1 MEKDSAENQAQETDR
16 RVGVVEYG
24 YDGAPVP
31 YPGACA
37 ARVLGTWG
45 DYYRIVCDAGEGT
58 ARKKASA
65 FHGRPDAVVPTTGDF
80 VALKWNPSG
89 ESRILATLPRRS
101 KFERAA
107 AGSEGRRSQ
116 TIAVNFDVLFFLTSA
131 NQNFNVRRI
140 ERFLSLGRS
149 SGAPVAVLITKCDLV
164 DAQTRDRLVSEAT
177 AHSGGAPVHAISVR
191 TGFGLDNLSQYVQ
204 PRRTLAFIGS
214 SGVGKSSLVN
224 ALAGDDLMPTLEVRE
239 WDSKGRH
246 TTTERELVRLPCG
259 ALVIECA
266 RLECGRRRMEYRTPL
281 PTSRRYSQDA
291 GSPTAATTPNRAAPS
306 RRPLPTAHSRPNAGR
321 RTAASRP
328 KARARKCAAPS
339 RPTAT
344 ASRHSPSNARRA
356 NARSRG

>member
-1 MEKDSAENQAQETDR
+1 MGKDSAENQAKDATGRATVAD
-16 RVGVVEYG
+16 YG
-24 YDGAPVP
+24 YDGAEVP
-31 YPGACA
+31 FPGACA

-45 DYYRIVCDAGEGT
+45 DYYRVVCDAGEGT

-89 ESRILATLPRRS
+89 ESRILATLPRHS

-131 NQNFNVRRI
+131 NQNFSVRRI

-149 SGAPVAVLITKCDLV
+149 SGASVAVLITKCDLV
-164 DAQTRDRLVSEAT
+164 DDATRERLVSEAA

-191 TGFGLDNLSQYVQ
+191 TGFGLDALSQYVQ

-224 ALAGDDLMPTLEVRE
+224 ALAGDELMPTLEVRE

-259 ALVIECA
+259 ALVIDTPGMREIGMWEAEDGIADAFADVEALFAGCRFSNCRHDTEPGCA
-266 RLECGRRRMEYRTPL
+266 VKAALADGTLSHERWQAYCRL
-281 PTSRRYSQDA
+281 
-291 GSPTAATTPNRAAPS
+291 
-306 RRPLPTAHSRPNAGR
+306 
-321 RTAASRP
+321 
-328 KARARKCAAPS
+328 KAESAREEM
-339 RPTAT
+339 
-344 ASRHSPSNARRA
+344 RRA
-356 NARSRG
+356 ESTHRYRK

>member
-65 FHGRPDAVVPTTGDF
+65 FHGRPGAVVPTTGDF

-191 TGFGLDNLSQYVQ
+191 TGFGLENLSQYVQ

-259 ALVIECA
+259 ALVIDTPGMREIGMWEAEDGISDAFADVEALFSGCRFSNCRHDTEPGCA
-266 RLECGRRRMEYRTPL
+266 VKAALADGTLSPERWQAYCRL
-281 PTSRRYSQDA
+281 
-291 GSPTAATTPNRAAPS
+291 
-306 RRPLPTAHSRPNAGR
+306 
-321 RTAASRP
+321 
-328 KARARKCAAPS
+328 KAESAREEM
-339 RPTAT
+339 
-344 ASRHSPSNARRA
+344 RRA
-356 NARSRG
+356 ESSHRYRK

>member
-1 MEKDSAENQAQETDR
+1 MEKDSAENQAQETDG

-45 DYYRIVCDAGEGT
+45 DYYRVVCDAGEGT

-164 DAQTRDRLVSEAT
+164 DAQTRERLVSEAT

-191 TGFGLDNLSQYVQ
+191 TGFGLENLSQYVQ

-259 ALVIECA
+259 ALVIDTPGMREIGMWEAEDGISDAFADVEALFSGCRFSNCRHDTEPGCA
-266 RLECGRRRMEYRTPL
+266 VKAALADGTLSPERWQAYCRL
-281 PTSRRYSQDA
+281 
-291 GSPTAATTPNRAAPS
+291 
-306 RRPLPTAHSRPNAGR
+306 
-321 RTAASRP
+321 
-328 KARARKCAAPS
+328 KAESAREEM
-339 RPTAT
+339 
-344 ASRHSPSNARRA
+344 RRA
-356 NARSRG
+356 ESSHRYRK

>member
-1 MEKDSAENQAQETDR
+1 MDVMCNDSEENPTKEAWRATVADF
-16 RVGVVEYG
+16 G

-31 YPGACA
+31 FPGACA

-107 AGSEGRRSQ
+107 AGSEGRRAQ

-164 DAQTRDRLVSEAT
+164 DAPTRDRLVSEAK

-191 TGFGLDNLSQYVQ
+191 TGFGLENLSQHVQ

-259 ALVIECA
+259 ALVIDTPGMREIGMWEAEDGISDAFADVEALFSGCRFSNCHHDTEPGCA
-266 RLECGRRRMEYRTPL
+266 VKAALADGTLSCERWQAYRRLKAESAREEKRHAESTHRYR
-281 PTSRRYSQDA
+281 
-291 GSPTAATTPNRAAPS
+291 
-306 RRPLPTAHSRPNAGR
+306 
-321 RTAASRP
+321 
-328 KARARKCAAPS
+328 K
-339 RPTAT
+339 
-344 ASRHSPSNARRA
+344 
-356 NARSRG
+356 